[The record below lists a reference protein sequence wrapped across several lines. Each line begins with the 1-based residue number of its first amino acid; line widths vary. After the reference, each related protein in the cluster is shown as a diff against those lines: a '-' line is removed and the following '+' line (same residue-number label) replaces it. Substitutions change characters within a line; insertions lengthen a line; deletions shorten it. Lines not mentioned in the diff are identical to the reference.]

1 MLYNACHC
9 RPGLLEMRARA
20 KWYVH
25 FNICILYTCNHI
37 YICKAW
43 LAVQPG
49 QTSLKLAADYAV
61 GQRSNHPFT
70 NYNRCWRRDTWK
82 KLQGMTTAEAQDAYI
97 KGVKALFPEW
107 QPFQTLENTHSSSS
121 DSVVNAQ
128 QQQDRGSSSF
138 ADADGDDYWADDTDT
153 GKGGSGFAP
162 AVSTMAANC
171 V

>member
-1 MLYNACHC
+1 
-9 RPGLLEMRARA
+9 LLLLTLAIADQDCWRCELEQSGTYASIFA
-20 KWYVH
+20 
-25 FNICILYTCNHI
+25 YTRSHI

-43 LAVQPG
+43 LSQCYQLILQSDSELIIRSPTATAVD
-49 QTSLKLAADYAV
+49 T
-61 GQRSNHPFT
+61 
-70 NYNRCWRRDTWK
+70 RDTWN

-107 QPFQTLENTHSSSS
+107 QPFQTLDGAHSSSS
-121 DSVVNAQ
+121 CSAVNAERQ
-128 QQQDRGSSSF
+128 QQRGSSSS